1 MEKTFEE
8 YKKVYPKEASE
19 LEADICGDADVNIE
33 IENSEKATRASSGD
47 ALNYVKDLL
56 PNLFGEVPIL
66 ALQTSL

>member
-33 IENSEKATRASSGD
+33 IENSEK
-47 ALNYVKDLL
+47 LQELL
-56 PNLFGEVPIL
+56 LRC
-66 ALQTSL
+66 S

>member
-33 IENSEKATRASSGD
+33 IENSEKATKSFFWRCS
-47 ALNYVKDLL
+47 
-56 PNLFGEVPIL
+56 
-66 ALQTSL
+66 